1 MITGVIRT
9 VRIARYGVNKK
20 RHARDSRS
28 RRATVAQ
35 HTFLEGN
42 PYSLIAVVP
51 MSHTAH
57 IPSHRKPRRSA
68 SKMALRAGVA
78 GGVLST
84 LAVAGAAGTANAA
97 EPVTETIELPTLTAD
112 LTAQIAQ
119 SADATQQ
126 TADGYEARAQ
136 QEAAAVKAA
145 KQATKDQKA
154 AEKKAE
160 AEKKAKAEAEA
171 KRKKEAQERAARAT
185 ERTQLSTNS
194 APSGGSGGS
203 GGSSSASDTSNVSA
217 PSGGSVSTVISF
229 LKAQLGDAYVMGASG
244 PNAWDCSSLVQ
255 AAFKQVNVDLPRV
268 SQAQST
274 AGTPVSL
281 SNIQPGDILYWGGAG
296 SAYHVGVYIGGG
308 QYLDAAN
315 PSKGVVIQDLSGYPA
330 SGAVR
335 VL

>member
-1 MITGVIRT
+1 MITGVIT
-9 VRIARYGVNKK
+9 AVRIARYGVNKE
-20 RHARDSRS
+20 RHARDSGPKS
-28 RRATVAQ
+28 TTVAQ

-42 PYSLIAVVP
+42 RESLIAVVL

-68 SKMALRAGVA
+68 SKIALRAGVA

-84 LAVAGAAGTANAA
+84 LAVAAAAGTANAA
-97 EPVTETIELPTLTAD
+97 EPVSETIEMPTLTTD
-112 LTAQIAQ
+112 LSAQIAQ

-126 TADGYEARAQ
+126 AADTYESRAEQ
-136 QEAAAVKAA
+136 DAAAAKAA
-145 KQATKDQKA
+145 KQAKEDQAK

-160 AEKKAKAEAEA
+160 AERKAAAAAKKKAEE
-171 KRKKEAQERAARAT
+171 ERASRST
-185 ERTQLSTNS
+185 ERTTLSTQ
-194 APSGGSGGS
+194 
-203 GGSSSASDTSNVSA
+203 SSSGSASGSAATASDSVA
-217 PSGGSVSTVISF
+217 PASGSVGAVIGF

-255 AAFKQVNVDLPRV
+255 AAFKQAGVDLPRV
-268 SQAQST
+268 SQDQST
-274 AGTPVSL
+274 MGTEVGT
-281 SNIQPGDILYWGGAG
+281 SNLQVGDILYWGGKG
-296 SAYHVGVYIGGG
+296 SAYHVGVYIGNG